1 MAATIDILLATF
13 NGEKYLRQQLDSILC
28 QTDSSWRLIVRD
40 DCSTDGTV
48 AIIEEYRQA
57 FPGKI
62 ILLDN
67 GGLNLGSCQN
77 FALLLQYA
85 SADYVM
91 FCDQDDVW
99 LPHKISAT
107 RTCMHSLED
116 EFGKESPLMV
126 YTDLKVVGEDIDTV
140 LADSTWEYQQLDPRN
155 GKRLNRLLLHNI
167 PTGCTMLV
175 NRALRELALPI
186 PPEAVMHDWWIAL
199 VATAFGQSRYLTDPV
214 ILYRQHGTNA
224 VGIEPLDLIREI
236 RKYLTSSSL
245 AMMTARRNEVLN
257 RYRKQAG
264 AFLQRYG
271 AKLSPKT
278 CAMVR
283 AFAELGTHSALMQ
296 KYYILR
302 HRFFYS
308 DRLVTA
314 AMILFRW

>member
-1 MAATIDILLATF
+1 MAATIDILLATY
-13 NGEKYLRQQLDSILC
+13 NGEKYLRQQLDSILS
-28 QTDSSWRLIVRD
+28 QTDSTWRLIARD

-48 AIIEEYRQA
+48 AILEEYRQR
-57 FPGKI
+57 FPEKI
-62 ILLDN
+62 TLIDN
-67 GGLNLGSCQN
+67 HGENLGSCQN
-77 FALLLQYA
+77 FARLLQHA
-85 SADYVM
+85 SAEYVM

-107 RTCMHSLED
+107 RTCMQTLED
-116 EFGKESPLMV
+116 EFGTESPLMV

-155 GKRLNRLLLHNI
+155 GRRLNRLLLHNI
-167 PTGCTMLV
+167 PTGCTMMI
-175 NRALRELALPI
+175 NGALRELALPI

-199 VATAFGQSRYLTDPV
+199 VATAFGQSRYLTAPV
-214 ILYRQHGTNA
+214 ILYRQHGNNA
-224 VGIEPLDLIREI
+224 VGIEPLNLIREI
-236 RKYLTSSSL
+236 RKYLSPSSW
-245 AMMTARRNEVLN
+245 ATMTAQRDEILN
-257 RYRKQAG
+257 TYRKQAE

-278 CAMVR
+278 RAMVR
-283 AFAELGTHSALMQ
+283 AFAELDTHSALMQ

-308 DRLVTA
+308 DRLVTV